1 MEQFGIENAEL
12 LTRGWTAELMPR
24 VRHHQCH
31 TDGTMWHWRCRI
43 AHMRQ
48 NGRTDA
54 ENSVS
59 SMPHWLGWNNVALKI
74 PNRSSD
80 AERQNWCQELGIL
93 NALTWMEQR
102 SVEDTESLMLRRKER
117 AKESWRLKENYTILY
132 TLPMFASYLSL
143 VETLFYIW
151 SRT

>member
-1 MEQFGIENAEL
+1 
-12 LTRGWTAELMPR
+12 
-24 VRHHQCH
+24 
-31 TDGTMWHWRCRI
+31 
-43 AHMRQ
+43 
-48 NGRTDA
+48 
-54 ENSVS
+54 
-59 SMPHWLGWNNVALKI
+59 
-74 PNRSSD
+74 
-80 AERQNWCQELGIL
+80 
-93 NALTWMEQR
+93 MEQR